1 MFINQINNLKSYKI
15 TKEFIIK
22 LKKLKN
28 IYLKMYKLR
37 NLSKNLSNLIY
48 MLDLIEFKNSFQSHQ
63 KYKIINKRGK
73 KIKELFQL

>member
-48 MLDLIEFKNSFQSHQ
+48 IFVGFN
-63 KYKIINKRGK
+63 KI
-73 KIKELFQL
+73 